1 MSYIGITMSHFLF
14 IQSQDPFTEVAASRQ
29 YQLAAELA
37 KAGNQVQVLLVQN
50 GVIPARKGANC
61 PAFDALLASSVSVLA
76 DEFALRQREFG
87 ENHLRDGVQP
97 AEIGLVVDAML
108 AGHKVIWN

>member
-14 IQSQDPFTEVAASRQ
+14 IQSQDPFTEVATSRQ

-50 GVIPARKGANC
+50 GVTPARKGANS
-61 PAFDALLASSVSVLA
+61 ARSSPRTWRPNWAYPS
-76 DEFALRQREFG
+76 RR
-87 ENHLRDGVQP
+87 
-97 AEIGLVVDAML
+97 
-108 AGHKVIWN
+108 